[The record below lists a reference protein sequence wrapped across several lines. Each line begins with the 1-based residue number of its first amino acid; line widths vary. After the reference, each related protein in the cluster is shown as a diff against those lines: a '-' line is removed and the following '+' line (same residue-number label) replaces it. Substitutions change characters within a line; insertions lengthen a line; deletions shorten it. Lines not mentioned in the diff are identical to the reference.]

1 MDSPVR
7 KMQKKNDYNR
17 HKLFRKI
24 RRRRRAQAEQLSHVA
39 EKELKK
45 KLRVTPVKYGEGKTS
60 GGANFDEDVVDWI
73 IREEGFSP
81 SPVDIGDGKTTL
93 GSGLTDKKW
102 IDQYN
107 KSGMWTPEQ
116 NKRAVREEV
125 ANRRRWAEK
134 AIPNWDSLPASSQ
147 KALLSYKYNFDFTPK
162 NSPKLFKALSDSDL
176 NEAAKQMN
184 ATSKSSKFRRGLEA
198 RRQREQQWFLQDV
211 QKRPAIQDMGPSH
224 YEQPVS
230 TRVYNP
236 STIIETIPQVA
247 PIMVPTNGNYVE
259 IRRITPEEVAKQ
271 NFEKRVEKIQ
281 SMERLAKAMSIADNQ
296 RGLFDFLSSPFSSSR
311 TAQRISGGYKDG
323 KTTGYVREKNNNPV
337 AFDDGKVNN
346 NQGGTFMYYTDP
358 VQPVYVNRNTGE
370 VGQIG
375 KPVGSIVLPDVT
387 IYPPARTTNNRPEDL
402 DQINWM
408 KNWLSARKHI
418 LEKNADLSKAGRRYY
433 LYKPIRNTGD
443 VRDAGWDEVTG
454 PYGTYAE
461 QKYPW
466 EIGYDSRKSF
476 ADELIDAQIQNAS
489 NTPKHNIG
497 PEEGYDYTP
506 ETGSLGMYVDPSSWY
521 NSGNYVVFAG
531 RNPKP
536 GVKVH
541 EFTHASHP
549 DQQESYIEDVIFDG
563 NVPDVVPMHSH
574 SSRDNARELYG
585 ALQQFRFENNLDPH
599 QKITKKWIDQNRHLF
614 QYNYLENVPDSIKL
628 RLFNEVAKTDTI
640 TNPIYYAYNNPFAQ
654 LYSDHN
660 YSSGKTSS
668 GIHIKPSH
676 RGRLTALKKR
686 TGKSE
691 AELYRTG
698 SAATRKMITFARNAR
713 KWNK

>member
-7 KMQKKNDYNR
+7 KMQKRNDYNR

-24 RRRRRAQAEQLSHVA
+24 RRRRRAQAEQLSRVA

-45 KLRVTPVKYGEGKTS
+45 KLRVTPVKYGEGKIS
-60 GGANFDEDVVDWI
+60 GSAYSDEDVVDWI

-81 SPVDIGDGKTTL
+81 SPIDIGDGKTTL

-102 IDQYN
+102 IDRYN
-107 KSGMWTPEQ
+107 KSGKWTSEQ

-134 AIPNWDSLPASSQ
+134 TIPNWDSLPTSSQ

-211 QKRPAIQDMGPSH
+211 QKSPTIQDMGPSH

-236 STIIETIPQVA
+236 STIIETVPRVA

-259 IRRITPEEVAKQ
+259 TRSLTPAEVAKQ
-271 NFEKRVEKIQ
+271 NFEKHIEKIQ
-281 SMERLAKAMSIADNQ
+281 SIERLAKAMSIADNQ
-296 RGLFDFLSSPFSSSR
+296 QGLFDLLMRPFGNSGVLSQ
-311 TAQRISGGYKDG
+311 TMNDGYSDG
-323 KTTGYVREKNNNPV
+323 KTT
-337 AFDDGKVNN
+337 
-346 NQGGTFMYYTDP
+346 
-358 VQPVYVNRNTGE
+358 
-370 VGQIG
+370 
-375 KPVGSIVLPDVT
+375 
-387 IYPPARTTNNRPEDL
+387 
-402 DQINWM
+402 
-408 KNWLSARKHI
+408 
-418 LEKNADLSKAGRRYY
+418 
-433 LYKPIRNTGD
+433 
-443 VRDAGWDEVTG
+443 
-454 PYGTYAE
+454 
-461 QKYPW
+461 
-466 EIGYDSRKSF
+466 
-476 ADELIDAQIQNAS
+476 
-489 NTPKHNIG
+489 
-497 PEEGYDYTP
+497 
-506 ETGSLGMYVDPSSWY
+506 
-521 NSGNYVVFAG
+521 
-531 RNPKP
+531 
-536 GVKVH
+536 
-541 EFTHASHP
+541 
-549 DQQESYIEDVIFDG
+549 
-563 NVPDVVPMHSH
+563 
-574 SSRDNARELYG
+574 
-585 ALQQFRFENNLDPH
+585 
-599 QKITKKWIDQNRHLF
+599 
-614 QYNYLENVPDSIKL
+614 
-628 RLFNEVAKTDTI
+628 
-640 TNPIYYAYNNPFAQ
+640 
-654 LYSDHN
+654 
-660 YSSGKTSS
+660 S